1 MWIWLTISIVLVI
14 GCIIFGIYSFISSR
28 TLQRTISAEPD
39 YKRNNMLSQYIT
51 GPPLIQQQT
60 LSNLKIK
67 LKSVEENAIANV
79 YNLNELQKRVEALES
94 ASKNEIS
101 KEEDWEDSEDW
112 EKLYYETKR
121 EKQSVENNLETL
133 KLALQEKD
141 TKLYE
146 LEKQVSGWAA
156 LKSEL
161 ESRINEVSSLHNIID
176 ELQRKLEGSREREK
190 ELEQQVAY
198 ENSKY
203 VSSDI
208 LQKQNSQ
215 LQSEIEMLTSRLQQ
229 VTEEKI
235 LLEKK
240 IRTLIELG
248 SILEISEYEKMG
260 IKNSVQQ
267 LLEKL

>member
-39 YKRNNMLSQYIT
+39 YKRNNMLSQYVT

-60 LSNLKIK
+60 ISNLKIK

-94 ASKNEIS
+94 ASKNETT
-101 KEEDWEDSEDW
+101 KDEDWENSEDW
-112 EKLYYETKR
+112 EKLYYDTRR
-121 EKQSVENNLETL
+121 EKQSLENNLETL
-133 KLALQEKD
+133 KVALQEKD
-141 TKLYE
+141 SKMYE
-146 LEKQVSGWAA
+146 FEKQQSGLAA

-161 ESRINEVSSLHNIID
+161 ESKANEVSSLHNIID
-176 ELQRKLEGSREREK
+176 ELQRKLEGTREREK

-198 ENSKY
+198 ENSRY

-208 LQKQNSQ
+208 LQKQNGQ
-215 LQSEIEMLTSRLQQ
+215 LQSEIDMLTAMLQQ
-229 VTEEKI
+229 VNDQNS

-240 IRTLIELG
+240 IKTLTELG

-260 IKNSVQQ
+260 IKNSVEQ
-267 LLEKL
+267 LLQKL